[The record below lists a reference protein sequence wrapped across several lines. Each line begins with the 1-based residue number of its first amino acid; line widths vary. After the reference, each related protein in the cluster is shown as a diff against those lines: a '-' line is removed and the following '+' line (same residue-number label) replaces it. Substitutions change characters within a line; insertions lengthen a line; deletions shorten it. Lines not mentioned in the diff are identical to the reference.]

1 MNRLL
6 NFYSSLATRL
16 YKFRGIFW
24 LLAVIAVIVFIAA
37 IFLTAGRE
45 SMSYTLGSALVLV
58 WAVGV
63 NVLISG
69 FSEPMRTI
77 NSEDGLFLRI
87 KIRASNGFRWFLV
100 LFTTAVL
107 MATILFSLRVV
118 GILTSD

>member
-6 NFYSSLATRL
+6 NFYSSLAKRL

-24 LLAVIAVIVFIAA
+24 FLAVIALIVFIAA

-45 SMSYTLGSALVLV
+45 SMFYTLGSSLVLV

-69 FSEPMRTI
+69 FSGPMRTM
-77 NSEDGLFLRI
+77 SSDDGLLLRI
-87 KIRASNGFRWFLV
+87 KMRASNGFRWFLV

-107 MATILFSLRVV
+107 IATIFFSLRVV
-118 GILTSD
+118 GILTSG

>member
-6 NFYSSLATRL
+6 NFYSSLARRL
-16 YKFRGIFW
+16 NKFRGVFW
-24 LLAVIAVIVFIAA
+24 LLAVIALIVFIAA

-45 SMSYTLGSALVLV
+45 STFYTLGSALVLV

-69 FSEPMRTI
+69 FSGAMRTT
-77 NSEDGLFLRI
+77 SSDDGLFLRI

-107 MATILFSLRVV
+107 IATLLFSLRVV

>member
-6 NFYSSLATRL
+6 NFYSSLAKRL

-24 LLAVIAVIVFIAA
+24 LLAVIALIVFIAA

-45 SMSYTLGSALVLV
+45 STFYTLGSSLVLV

-63 NVLISG
+63 NALISG
-69 FSEPMRTI
+69 FSGPLRTI
-77 NSEDGLFLRI
+77 SSDDGLLLRI
-87 KIRASNGFRWFLV
+87 RIRASNGVRWFLV
-100 LFTTAVL
+100 FFTTAVL
-107 MATILFSLRVV
+107 IATILFSLRVV